1 MKNVIVYK
9 LYQLEN
15 DPSTAENADSDQ
27 PRWLLGNTDYS
38 VYKDM
43 LEISKQSAEKYVVD
57 VDEIIVHT
65 GTAKNEQEM
74 FKEHMMTL
82 YNMLQEDPEINI
94 LYLDTDILFFDKFE
108 IFNKF
113 SQFAMTGSNCG
124 ARYYPGNNVIVPELW
139 ELMLERIEEWPE
151 PGIGGDYTTWPYE
164 QWVFQDMRML
174 QVEVTGLTP
183 DNNSDITNIMQYP
196 SWKHGQD
203 ELSEQWQAFHFHT
216 SSNAAVVLE
225 HMKKCRDYR
234 ERLGLDPFIRN
245 IDKLLPRNL

>member
-15 DPSTAENADSDQ
+15 APSSHETEFTD
-27 PRWLLGNTDYS
+27 PRWLLNNEDYL

-43 LEISKQSAEKYVVD
+43 LDISLQSAEKYVTD

-74 FKEHMMTL
+74 FKEHMVTL
-82 YNMLQEDPEINI
+82 YNMLQEDPDLNI

-124 ARYYPGNNVIVPELW
+124 ARYYPGNNVIIPELW
-139 ELMLERIEEWPE
+139 ELMIKRIEEWPE
-151 PGIGGDYTTWPYE
+151 PGFGADYMTWPYE
-164 QWVFQDMRML
+164 QWIFQDMRML
-174 QVEVTGLTP
+174 QMEVTGLP
-183 DNNSDITNIMQYP
+183 CDSNSDITNIMQYP
-196 SWKHGQD
+196 SWSKGQD
-203 ELSEQWQAFHFHT
+203 ELGEQWQAFHFHT
-216 SSNAAVVLE
+216 SSKAAVVLE

-245 IDKLLPRNL
+245 IDKLLPRDM